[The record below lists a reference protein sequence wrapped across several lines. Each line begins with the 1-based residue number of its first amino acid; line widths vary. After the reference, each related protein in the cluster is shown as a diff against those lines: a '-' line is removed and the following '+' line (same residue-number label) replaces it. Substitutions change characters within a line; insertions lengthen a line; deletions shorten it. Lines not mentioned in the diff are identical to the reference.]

1 MTKTRTISKAIVL
14 HAASLRLAIAAS
26 ALVAL
31 AGCASTPKPPSEA
44 LQAAELAIGHAEQAR
59 IESDTSPELREARV
73 KLSEARSAVEREE
86 MIEAERLAQQSRAA
100 AELAFAKAEAR
111 KAAEVN
117 ADMKKS
123 TDALEVEMK
132 RNEGSPQ

>member
-1 MTKTRTISKAIVL
+1 MTMTRTISKTIL
-14 HAASLRLAIAAS
+14 QHAASLRLAIGAS
-26 ALVAL
+26 ALLAL
-31 AGCASTPKPPSEA
+31 GGCASVPDPPSEA
-44 LQAAELAIGHAEQAR
+44 LQAAELAIAHAEQAR
-59 IESDTSPELREARV
+59 IQSDTSPELRDARL
-73 KLSEARSAVEREE
+73 KLAAARSSVEREE
-86 MIEAERLAQQSRAA
+86 MLEAERLAHESRAS

-117 ADMKKS
+117 ADMQES